1 MASESDV
8 KLGEEPEYE
17 EKLDEAPKSILL
29 GMMKQLKSGMD
40 LSRVTLPTFILE
52 PRSFLEKCSDF
63 MAHGSMLLDI
73 TKMSDP
79 QQRFLTVCKWYLA
92 GWYNKP
98 PGVKKPYNPILGEV
112 FRCRWEYGDKGTT
125 HYVAEQVSHHPPIS
139 AFHFVN
145 RKAGWS
151 LHAVIRPKSKFLGNS
166 AASLMEGEGTLVL
179 HELGEEYHI
188 TFPSYYVRGLL
199 LGTMRMEM
207 AGDIHISCKKSGL
220 EMNGSFKNKGYFS
233 GENNSIEAKI
243 SPLGTKDTMFKIT
256 GRWDRELKLEEKKT
270 KATSVFLDIA
280 TEKARSYTPL
290 QAETEANQQ
299 VYESRRVWQH
309 VSKCLRTQ
317 NHDMAGTH
325 KTKLEDGQRAGKK
338 EREERREEWTPRLFS
353 NPEGHTDHSSIKWRF
368 KFQRDAPYQEG
379 SVEEE
384 AFDQEIR
391 NLHQTHPGELAVGR
405 ELAAELANQ

>member
-1 MASESDV
+1 MAEGGDV

-29 GMMKQLKSGMD
+29 GMMRQLKSGMD

-63 MAHGSMLLDI
+63 MAHGAIILDLAKI
-73 TKMSDP
+73 QDP
-79 QQRFLTVCKWYLA
+79 HQRFLCVCKWYLA

-112 FRCRWEYGDKGTT
+112 FRCRWEHGDKGTT

-166 AASLMEGEGTLVL
+166 AASIMEGEGTLVL
-179 HELGEEYHI
+179 HELGEEYQI

-199 LGTMRMEM
+199 LGTMRMEI
-207 AGDIHISCKKSGL
+207 AGDVSITCKKLGL
-220 EMNGSFKNKGYFS
+220 EMVGKFTNKGYFS
-233 GENNSIEAKI
+233 GENNSVEAKVY
-243 SPLGTKDTMFKIT
+243 PLGTKDTLYKIT
-256 GRWDRELKLEEKKT
+256 GRWDRELKIEDKKAKKT
-270 KATSVFLDIA
+270 TTFLDVSQ
-280 TEKARSYTPL
+280 EKGQSFTTL
-290 QAETEANQQ
+290 QLDSEANQQ
-299 VYESRRVWQH
+299 VYESRRVWTH
-309 VSKCLRTQ
+309 VTKGIRAQ
-317 NHDMAGTH
+317 NQEMAGTH
-325 KTKLEDGQRAGKK
+325 KGKLEDGQRAGKK
-338 EREERREEWTPRLFS
+338 EREERGEEWVPRLFS
-353 NPEGHTDHSSIKWRF
+353 NPDGHRDESSIKWRF
-368 KFQRDAPYQEG
+368 KFQREAPYAEG
-379 SVEEE
+379 NVDEE

-391 NLHQTHPGELAVGR
+391 NLHVTHPGELAVGR
-405 ELAAELANQ
+405 ELAAELAQS

>member
-1 MASESDV
+1 MASDSDV

-29 GMMKQLKSGMD
+29 GMMRQLKSGMD

-63 MAHGSMLLDI
+63 MAHGSIILDLAKI
-73 TKMSDP
+73 SDP
-79 QQRFLTVCKWYLA
+79 HQRFLCVCKWYLA

-112 FRCRWEYGDKGTT
+112 FRCRWEHGDKGTT

-166 AASLMEGEGTLVL
+166 AASLMEGEGILVL

-207 AGDIHISCKKSGL
+207 AGDV
-220 EMNGSFKNKGYFS
+220 
-233 GENNSIEAKI
+233 
-243 SPLGTKDTMFKIT
+243 KIT
-256 GRWDRELKLEEKKT
+256 CQKNGAGNEWDIQKQGVLLGGEQQHRGQDRPHRHQGHHIQDQWEVGQGADPGGEEDKVH
-270 KATSVFLDIA
+270 AGA
-280 TEKARSYTPL
+280 ARH
-290 QAETEANQQ
+290 
-299 VYESRRVWQH
+299 R
-309 VSKCLRTQ
+309 
-317 NHDMAGTH
+317 
-325 KTKLEDGQRAGKK
+325 
-338 EREERREEWTPRLFS
+338 RREEPVLPPAHHR
-353 NPEGHTDHSSIKWRF
+353 
-368 KFQRDAPYQEG
+368 
-379 SVEEE
+379 
-384 AFDQEIR
+384 
-391 NLHQTHPGELAVGR
+391 PGL
-405 ELAAELANQ
+405 

>member
-1 MASESDV
+1 MASDSDV

-29 GMMKQLKSGMD
+29 GMMRQLKSGMD

-63 MAHGSMLLDI
+63 MAHGSIILDLAKI
-73 TKMSDP
+73 SDP
-79 QQRFLTVCKWYLA
+79 HQRFLCVCKWYLA

-112 FRCRWEYGDKGTT
+112 FRCRWEHGDKGTT

-166 AASLMEGEGTLVL
+166 AASLMEGEGILVL

-207 AGDIHISCKKSGL
+207 AGDVKITCQKTGL
-220 EMNGSFKNKGYFS
+220 EMNGTYKNKGYFS

-243 SPLGTKDTMFKIT
+243 APIGTKDTIYKIN
-256 GRWDRELKLEEKKT
+256 GRWDRELTLEEKKT
-270 KATSVFLDIA
+270 KSTRVLLDIA
-280 TEKARSYTPL
+280 AEKSQSFHPL
-290 QAETEANQQ
+290 TIDQDSNQQ

-309 VSKCLRTQ
+309 VSKAIRAN
-317 NHDMAGTH
+317 NHDAAAVQ
-325 KTKLEDGQRAGKK
+325 KSKLEDGQRAGKK
-338 EREERREEWTPRLFS
+338 EREERGEEWVPRLFE

-368 KFQRDAPYQEG
+368 KFQRSAPFQQG
-379 SVEEE
+379 DVDEE

-391 NLHQTHPGELAVGR
+391 NLHQTHPGQLAVGR
-405 ELAAELANQ
+405 ELAAELASQ